1 MVGAQQSDYSDEA
14 LGGPQPDGGWPRDL
28 SAVGESADAIRPLC
42 DELRHFAIQ
51 VRQLAY
57 LVQGGIGERECLDL
71 SQRML
76 AAAEQAEARMA
87 G

>member
-1 MVGAQQSDYSDEA
+1 M
-14 LGGPQPDGGWPRDL
+14 
-28 SAVGESADAIRPLC
+28 GESADAIRQLC
-42 DELRHFAIQ
+42 DELRFAIQ

-57 LVQGGIGERECLDL
+57 LVQGGFGERECLDL